1 MELLKVNNQTS
12 TIVNYKL
19 ADGLGYL
26 DGDTLLLSMQGF
38 YSTDITGWYTSFPL
52 SINQGW
58 SFNKKGNKICNLSY
72 KDGKSWLYEITIN
85 EVINDGAI
93 AANVEFT

>member
-1 MELLKVNNQTS
+1 MK
-12 TIVNYKL
+12 
-19 ADGLGYL
+19 
-26 DGDTLLLSMQGF
+26 
-38 YSTDITGWYTSFPL
+38 YTSFPL

-85 EVINDGAI
+85 EVINDGVI
-93 AANVEFT
+93 SLSDHIK